1 MDLDNVQ
8 LEVKNDEGVA
18 PIAVR
23 SSNAVAIS
31 NQRRKINLPF
41 PQLLHFFESNVI
53 KSGQNMKA
61 RLGYTVNLSLIMINH
76 NEHI

>member
-18 PIAVR
+18 LIPVR
-23 SSNAVAIS
+23 SSNVVAIS

-41 PQLLHFFESNVI
+41 PQL
-53 KSGQNMKA
+53 
-61 RLGYTVNLSLIMINH
+61 
-76 NEHI
+76 